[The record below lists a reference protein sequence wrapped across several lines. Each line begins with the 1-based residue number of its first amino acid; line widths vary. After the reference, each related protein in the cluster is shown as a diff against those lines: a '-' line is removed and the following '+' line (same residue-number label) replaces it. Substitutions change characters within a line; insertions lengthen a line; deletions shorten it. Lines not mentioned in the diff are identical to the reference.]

1 MKRIDLHCDTL
12 IRVAQKDFKGDLANN
27 ELQIDLNRL
36 KESDALIQF
45 FAIFL
50 SQKFDPDMEKVYG
63 EFQRVIGYLKTQEEK
78 YPELFSVIHDKKD
91 LSDLGDKVGV
101 VITIE
106 DGAMINGKSDRVKE
120 LYDQGV
126 RLITLTWNF
135 ENTLGYPNSPDP
147 TLMSKGLKP
156 FGIEVIKKMN
166 ELGMIVDVSHL
177 SDGGFWDVMKYS
189 TKPVMASHSNSRIL
203 TNHPRNMTD
212 DMIKALSDN
221 GGVMGLNFCPSFCGN
236 DPEYTSVSDLVK
248 HALHIKEV
256 GGIEVLAL
264 GSDYDGIHGV
274 QEMKDC
280 TEYDKLAKGLSQAG
294 FTDEEIEMV
303 FYKNALRVINA
314 NLK

>member
-12 IRVAQKDFKGDLANN
+12 IRVAQQDFKGDLAHN

-63 EFQRVIGYLKTQEEK
+63 EFQRVIRFLKTQEEK
-78 YPELFSVIHDKKD
+78 YSNLFSVIHDEKD
-91 LSDLGDKVGV
+91 ISNLGDKVGAI
-101 VITIE
+101 ITIE
-106 DGAMINGKSDRVKE
+106 DGAMINGKLDRVKE
-120 LYDQGV
+120 IYDQGV
-126 RLITLTWNF
+126 RLITLTWNY
-135 ENTLGYPNSPDP
+135 ENTLGYPNSPDSN
-147 TLMSKGLKP
+147 LMNKGLKP

-177 SDGGFWDVMKYS
+177 SDGGFWDVMKYT

-221 GGVMGLNFCPSFCGN
+221 GGVMGLNFCPDFCGN
-236 DPEYTSVSDLVK
+236 TPEYTSVSDLVK

-264 GSDYDGIHGV
+264 GSDYDGIYGV

-280 TEYDKLAKGLSQAG
+280 TQYDKLANGLSQAG
-294 FTDEEIEMV
+294 FTDQEIEMV
-303 FYKNALRVINA
+303 FYQNALRVIKA